1 MNRTRIREIRNK
13 VLRSLCVI
21 IDTTQSGVHSTRTAS
36 YFTREFSKIVGI
48 EYDAIT
54 ELIGTI
60 THEDILDTL
69 RSSLN
74 QQESE
79 ILYIYLNITI
89 TDDLIHILNEYKGS
103 TIVFFNLQNTLNVL
117 KNLKV
122 NWVSLFSE
130 DTPETMIMNL
140 ILVLIKYSGY
150 LNDINLRE
158 LYELLCYELLQPND
172 DEKPTPI
179 LISSNVDLL
188 SSHLF

>member
-1 MNRTRIREIRNK
+1 MNRTRIREIQNK

-36 YFTREFSKIVGI
+36 YFTREFSKIVGVENDSI
-48 EYDAIT
+48 IQ
-54 ELIGTI
+54 LIGAI

-103 TIVFFNLQNTLNVL
+103 TIVFFNLQNTLKVL

>member
-1 MNRTRIREIRNK
+1 MNRTRIREIQNK
-13 VLRSLCVI
+13 VLRSLYVI

>member
-103 TIVFFNLQNTLNVL
+103 TIVFFNLQNTLKVL